1 MKQDEK
7 IIKEIIDQ
15 MFIIAGY
22 PEVSFDDVVGR
33 KDQWYLEWTMTEAQ
47 NKEWRDWGVKYLKKK
62 RYYKKI
68 AEREMAMIDLYCGLK
83 IK

>member
-1 MKQDEK
+1 MKRD
-7 IIKEIIDQ
+7 EIILRELINQ

-22 PEVSFDDVVGR
+22 PEVSFDDVAGR
-33 KDQWYLEWTMTEAQ
+33 KDQWYLDWTMTEAQ
-47 NKEWRDWGVKYLKKK
+47 NKEWRDWGIKYLKKK